1 MLQGGQTEALNS
13 AGKVQKTLERERCGK
28 SKRGNGERERDIHGY
43 DERENERD
51 RERDN

>member
-43 DERENERD
+43 DERDNER
-51 RERDN
+51 RSGER